1 MIKILISEQTFKNIT
16 FPPIKI
22 TYDQISDRLTKA
34 FSPVELKEYL
44 SLYERAQSDPK
55 AVEKE
60 LQSFKKKHP
69 SLPEVYNL
77 LGYVFIQLKK
87 IKKAE
92 KLIEEN
98 YLKNSANLFAKI
110 NYADQCLRKN
120 KAYKI
125 PEIFNLKSNL
135 IEIYPSCPLFHFSE
149 VIGFACLM
157 GFYHLKLGQKE
168 LALDYYAYAKLI
180 DCNDQTVLHLEKKL
194 HKRSFIEHF
203 LRSLKFNRS

>member
-1 MIKILISEQTFKNIT
+1 MNRILIPQQTFKNIT

-22 TYDQISDRLTKA
+22 TYDRISDRLTKV

-44 SLYERAQSDPK
+44 SLYERAQSNPK

-60 LQSFKKKHP
+60 LQNFKQKHS

-77 LGYVFIQLKK
+77 LGYVLIQRKK

-92 KLIEEN
+92 QLIEEN

-120 KAYKI
+120 KAFKI
-125 PEIFNLKSNL
+125 PEIFNLKSSL
-135 IEIYPSCPLFHFSE
+135 TEIYPSCPLFHFSE
-149 VIGFACLM
+149 VIGFVCLM
-157 GFYHLKLGQKE
+157 GFYHLKLNQKE
-168 LALDYYAYAKLI
+168 LALDNCAYAKLI
-180 DCNDQTVLHLEKKL
+180 DSNDHTVLHLEKKL
-194 HKRSFIEHF
+194 YKRSFIEHF
-203 LRSLKFNRS
+203 LRALKFYRS